1 MRCWMLCVAWLA
13 GPAAAAGDGFAGMNA
28 VSQAWDRDA
37 QSSSRDDPAGA
48 ALLAPSSIDCC
59 ALELPIE

>member
-1 MRCWMLCVAWLA
+1 
-13 GPAAAAGDGFAGMNA
+13 MNA

-48 ALLAPSSIDCC
+48 ALLAPSSIDCY

>member
-1 MRCWMLCVAWLA
+1 MRCWMLCVALLA
-13 GPAAAAGDGFAGMNA
+13 GPAATAGDGLAGMNA

-37 QSSSRDDPAGA
+37 QSSRRDDPAGA
-48 ALLAPSSIDCC
+48 ALLAPSGIDCC